1 MENRTKIPRDGKK
14 KRERGKYKKV
24 KKLILEVKYKKK
36 QDKEHRG
43 RKETTK

>member
-14 KRERGKYKKV
+14 KRERERGKYKKV

-36 QDKEHRG
+36 
-43 RKETTK
+43 